1 MGRGLFIGY
10 FLPIQVTLS
19 SQKIKSSSMKFLNQ
33 YTDSCLF
40 FILDV
45 NIFQWSVYS
54 REQIQNNLLSEK
66 KKQELC
72 TDTILRVKRISHKH
86 CINYLFSVIDS
97 AFPSITLCYEHW
109 IVEVKS
115 HILK

>member
-66 KKQELC
+66 KTRTLHGHDIESK
-72 TDTILRVKRISHKH
+72 KNIS
-86 CINYLFSVIDS
+86 
-97 AFPSITLCYEHW
+97 
-109 IVEVKS
+109 
-115 HILK
+115 